1 MGNTYQVRTVSQNGV
16 GLPASGGVIKEEH
29 LNDEFTSII
38 AAFNSST
45 GHSHNGSDS
54 TRVATLGANQEL
66 QTTTTSIFPGTT
78 TIDVGT
84 TGSKFRDGFWSGSV
98 KADTAVQTP
107 LVTDTSGNEALKI
120 TATGSA
126 VNEFTMAN
134 SATGN
139 PITLSSTGTD
149 SNVGITVTPKGT
161 GTLTL
166 NTNTISIGKGGDVD
180 IALTFNANTS
190 DGVLTW
196 MEDEDYFKFSDD
208 VLIDGTEKVQFRDT
222 ALTIHSSTDGQLDIN
237 ADTELAITAP
247 TVDIDASTAVLI
259 SNDLKLNSDDAVL
272 GFGASNDTTLTH
284 TSGTGLTLN
293 STNKLTFGDAA
304 SFIQQSSNGVLRID
318 GEATIDL
325 NASTAVTVSNDL
337 KLDSDGS
344 IITFGAG
351 DEITLTHVH
360 DAGLTITNTI
370 SGTDNRPVILQ
381 LKSEENTIATDD
393 VIASLEFAAGDD
405 STGDAQVVS
414 AGIHAIA
421 EGNFQS
427 DANPTKLIFT
437 TGVSETA
444 ASSAT
449 AKMTLSSAGKLT
461 VADDFEIKNG
471 GTIGTTTTP
480 TAITLASNGTI
491 TSSGHI
497 EVGGS
502 NNELRFYEGSNYVGF
517 EAPALSADK
526 IWVLPAADGNNNEVL
541 KTNGSGTLGWTPIT
555 VSDVTASSGNIT
567 IDAQGNN
574 TDIIIKG
581 TTSSSDTTFV
591 TVDGGDSGATTF
603 NNWIH
608 PKLYRETFIDGSGVS
623 GTTSIPLETGNVFK
637 YQLNGATTFQFTE
650 NFSGTF
656 AYGFTLITLQS
667 SGGPHAIT
675 WPTNI
680 FWLGGVEGVPT
691 QTASTG
697 RDVFVFITYDNGF
710 RWYGSTGISDAK

>member
-360 DAGLTITNTI
+360 DAGLTITNTV

-437 TGVSETA
+437 TGVSEA
-444 ASSAT
+444 ATSSAT
-449 AKMTLSSAGKLT
+449 AKMTLSSAGLLT
-461 VADDFEIKNG
+461 IADDLIIKSG
-471 GTIGTTTTP
+471 GTIGVASANDAITIASTGIITFKDDIIIKDGGTIGSATTP
-480 TAITLASNGTI
+480 AAITVASDGVI
-491 TSSGHI
+491 TSSSHI
-497 EVGGS
+497 SVGGS

-517 EAPALSADK
+517 EAPALSANK
-526 IWVLPAADGNNNEVL
+526 IWVLPAVDGNADEIL
-541 KTNGSGTLGWTPIT
+541 KT
-555 VSDVTASSGNIT
+555 
-567 IDAQGNN
+567 
-574 TDIIIKG
+574 
-581 TTSSSDTTFV
+581 
-591 TVDGGDSGATTF
+591 
-603 NNWIH
+603 
-608 PKLYRETFIDGSGVS
+608 DGSGNLGWVAN
-623 GTTSIPLETGNVFK
+623 TG
-637 YQLNGATTFQFTE
+637 GATLTGTETLTNKTLTSPAETASIVSTSDGTEALNLGTASVHVVTLGAATTTISFTE
-650 NFSGTF
+650 SLGSTNQ
-656 AYGFTLITLQS
+656 AYGFTIILKQDGTGGREVVWPSSSPDIRWADGGNAPVLTSTANRYDVITL
-667 SGGPHAIT
+667 
-675 WPTNI
+675 
-680 FWLGGVEGVPT
+680 V
-691 QTASTG
+691 
-697 RDVFVFITYDNGF
+697 TYDGGDNYHGF
-710 RWYGSTGISDAK
+710 VAGQNQY